1 MTGDY
6 MIKMTLFCA
15 TLLFAVCELLGVG
28 VAELPSP
35 EFADTEVVTN
45 IAMSISCDNLSR
57 LKFSIDLQA
66 APSNNVE
73 IAIGQDA
80 DGDGHL
86 SLDETSFTIGY
97 DCGEWFTR
105 SAESDSLTAEAVADS
120 GAFRRVYSIHASKVD
135 PSWNLMK
142 VTRRGQGATNERS
155 VVEPIVSGFILK
167 ML

>member
-1 MTGDY
+1 MKTVFV
-6 MIKMTLFCA
+6 IVS
-15 TLLFAVCELLGVG
+15 LLLVVPVFAARGVN
-28 VAELPSP
+28 VAQLPDS

-45 IAMSISCDNLSR
+45 IALSISLEDISR
-57 LKFSIDLQA
+57 LRFAVDLQA
-66 APSNNVE
+66 SPSNNVE
-73 IAIGQDA
+73 VAIGHDA
-80 DGDGHL
+80 DDNGHL

-105 SAESDSLTAEAVADS
+105 SAESGSLTAEAVADS

-142 VTRRGQGATNERS
+142 VTRRGQGATNEKI